1 MQHGSAKCRI
11 PTAKNRLRLIF
22 VCHFYLRQWLCVVYH
37 LNSFS
42 DSSTNEEKNNAINYG
57 KSIQHTVPLEIQTRT
72 LKHLEKDDD
81 EIAFYE

>member
-37 LNSFS
+37 LNPFS
-42 DSSTNEEKNNAINYG
+42 GSSTNEEKNNAINYE

-72 LKHLEKDDD
+72 LEHLEKDDD